1 MAGYTRN
8 DTSNNI
14 ADGNVINATDLD
26 GEYNA
31 IEAAFNEST
40 GHSHDG
46 TSAEG
51 APITR
56 VGPVQDVEVS
66 ATAVTPKSASASNI
80 DLGASGAQFKDLYI
94 DGLAY
99 IDGLG
104 ENLLVN
110 STNSIQ
116 FRDSALA
123 INSSADGQLDIIAD
137 TELEITTPT
146 VELNT
151 DGQVLAFGADGDV
164 TLTHVADTALQL
176 NTTSS
181 LQFRDSAL
189 GINSSADGQ
198 LDIYADTQLEIT
210 VPTVE
215 LNTDGQI
222 LAFGAD
228 GDVTLTHVA
237 DTALL
242 LNGGIAL
249 RFRDSA
255 LSINSSSDGQLDIDA
270 DTELELTAPTVDINA
285 STSVNIS
292 NDLKL
297 DSDSAVLSFG
307 TDSEVTLTHV
317 HNIGTELKVV
327 NATTNSVTDVLD
339 LQVESS
345 GIPADG
351 IGSGLTFSTETASGN
366 VEIGGAIRSVTT
378 GLTPTDEEIDL
389 VFYSMRDGSLT
400 EGFRYD
406 SSADTLDVSGGIT
419 GTTITGTSFVTSGDM
434 TFGDND
440 KAIFGAGSDLQ
451 IYHSGTSSRI
461 QDLGTGNLI
470 IDTNGTEIQLTS
482 GNISQY
488 MLRAVKDGAVTLYH
502 NGTANPRLATTTT
515 GIDVTGTVTAD
526 GLTVDGSLGSFAVQA
541 SGAELHFSRNEN
553 NDILANGG
561 TSASFT
567 IGANNNLTLKT
578 GATLTQR
585 LQIAN
590 NGDISF
596 YEDTGVTPKLFWD
609 ASAESLA
616 VGNSSVSAWGSDFR
630 AVDLKDFA
638 SIATGNATFQITA
651 NGYFDGTNWKYKTT
665 DYASNYLQY
674 QGDHRFR
681 VASSGT
687 AGNNITW
694 TDALTVTS
702 AGNVGIGTTS
712 PAARLHVTG
721 DAGDMLR
728 LDRNNTGAVGN
739 QIAFRHSNAGTLTET
754 ASINAVSTAN
764 ADTGRLSFYTKP
776 TGGSNTERMRIDS
789 SGNLGLGVTP
799 SAWYSGASTLQMKN
813 GAVVAF
819 SGIDGSVSTNAYY
832 DASWKYYGTG
842 AATFYN
848 QNAGIHKWYTAPSG
862 TAGNAITFAQPM
874 TLDASGNLL
883 VGKTSQGFGTSGT
896 EIRADDSLYVTRTD
910 TTAFFNRLSTDGDIV
925 KFYKDSSTVGSIA
938 SVAAGMAFY
947 ATGVNNCGWH
957 LADNSAMLPMKN
969 SALSDNLVDLG
980 SVSYRFD
987 DIYATNGTIQTSD
1000 RNEKQ
1005 DIEALSEAEQ
1015 RVAVAAKGLLRKF
1028 RWKSSV
1034 EEKGDDARIHFGII
1048 AQDLQAA
1055 FEAEGLDAGRYA
1067 MFIHSTWT
1075 DEETGEERSRMGVR
1089 YSELLAFIIAAI

>member
-406 SSADTLDVSGGIT
+406 SSADTLDVSGAIT
-419 GTTITGTSFVTSGDM
+419 GTTITGTSFVSSGDM
-434 TFGDND
+434 TFGDDD

-789 SGNLGLGVTP
+789 SGNL
-799 SAWYSGASTLQMKN
+799 
-813 GAVVAF
+813 
-819 SGIDGSVSTNAYY
+819 
-832 DASWKYYGTG
+832 
-842 AATFYN
+842 
-848 QNAGIHKWYTAPSG
+848 
-862 TAGNAITFAQPM
+862 
-874 TLDASGNLL
+874 L

-925 KFYKDSSTVGSIA
+925 KFYKDSSTVGSIGSEGGDA
-938 SVAAGMAFY
+938 LYIQSGTTAGTGLLFTSSG
-947 ATGVNNCGWH
+947 ATIRPARNGATVDAT
-957 LADNSAMLPMKN
+957 L
-969 SALSDNLVDLG
+969 DLG
-980 SVSYRFD
+980 SDTRRFKDLYLSGSVYLGGTTSVNALDDYEEGVWTPEYVPATSFSSITYDASTTGRYTKVGNIVTASGRLRTDAISGGSGAVSIGALPFTVLNSTGGSVGGVVVHVAGD
-987 DIYATNGTIQTSD
+987 FAGDMPISGEATANTTT
-1000 RNEKQ
+1000 
-1005 DIEALSEAEQ
+1005 A
-1015 RVAVAAKGLLRKF
+1015 LLRY
-1028 RWKSSV
+1028 RSAANGASLQLDV
-1034 EEKGDDARIHFGII
+1034 SDLGTGADDNLLFFTIVYT
-1048 AQDLQAA
+1048 AA
-1055 FEAEGLDAGRYA
+1055 
-1067 MFIHSTWT
+1067 
-1075 DEETGEERSRMGVR
+1075 
-1089 YSELLAFIIAAI
+1089 